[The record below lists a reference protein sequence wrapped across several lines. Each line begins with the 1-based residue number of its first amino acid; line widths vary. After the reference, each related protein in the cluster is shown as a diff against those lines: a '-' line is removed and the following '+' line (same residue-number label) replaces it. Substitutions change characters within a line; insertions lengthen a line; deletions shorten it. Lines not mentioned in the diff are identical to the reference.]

1 MRSNPLTLTQR
12 GAWRSL
18 TLLSLFA
25 VSGLSAQTRLTVPA
39 GSVIIV
45 RTATPLQSSTAQVGQ
60 SFGTFVT
67 DTLRL
72 DNYTVIPAGSR
83 IRGTISY
90 AKPATRQE
98 SGVIQ
103 VDFNQ
108 LTLPDGTTYPI
119 VAKLTSTDPAERQQ
133 IDASPDPRVVL
144 VGGRGGIG
152 AAIAGAG
159 STNSAQSGILA
170 ALGGLLS
177 TGSNVNVPAGTRLAV
192 QFEQPLSLRAR
203 GAARAADAYSIYTAS
218 DRISAAQQA
227 LASQNYY
234 RGSINGE
241 LDDATRR
248 AIFDFQNDKGITPTG
263 NLDWRTARAL
273 GITTGGTVGGTVGSN
288 YGAVLSLDQA
298 TTLRRNAQA
307 LAGREQQDLSLS
319 TSGQLNAGRA
329 YATGD
334 VDLWFALSAFADNAS
349 LYEQILRGTNTDAS
363 ALAGRALINAA
374 RRVDTAIQSA
384 RPSSA
389 VVNSWASIRRQLATI
404 DPSYSSTY

>member
-1 MRSNPLTLTQR
+1 MRPKPLTQR

-18 TLLSLFA
+18 ALLSLFA

-39 GSVIIV
+39 GTVFIV
-45 RTATPLQSSTAQVGQ
+45 RTATPLESSNAQVGQ

-108 LTLPDGTTYPI
+108 LILTDGTSYPI
-119 VAKLTSTDPAERQQ
+119 VAKLTSTDPNERAQ

-159 STNSAQSGILA
+159 STNSAPSGILA

-177 TGSNVNVPAGTRLAV
+177 TG
-192 QFEQPLSLRAR
+192 
-203 GAARAADAYSIYTAS
+203 
-218 DRISAAQQA
+218 
-227 LASQNYY
+227 
-234 RGSINGE
+234 
-241 LDDATRR
+241 
-248 AIFDFQNDKGITPTG
+248 
-263 NLDWRTARAL
+263 
-273 GITTGGTVGGTVGSN
+273 
-288 YGAVLSLDQA
+288 
-298 TTLRRNAQA
+298 
-307 LAGREQQDLSLS
+307 
-319 TSGQLNAGRA
+319 
-329 YATGD
+329 
-334 VDLWFALSAFADNAS
+334 
-349 LYEQILRGTNTDAS
+349 
-363 ALAGRALINAA
+363 
-374 RRVDTAIQSA
+374 
-384 RPSSA
+384 
-389 VVNSWASIRRQLATI
+389 
-404 DPSYSSTY
+404 